1 MTAYQPGASPWPSAD
16 PQGAPVDPAPVASV
30 FPGGATTAY
39 VPGAYGSVPASGA
52 VAAAPV
58 PAVPPPAAAPSAVL
72 PATPVLPVV
81 APPARAEV
89 LPPASPLLD
98 AVLHAAVAADASD
111 VHLVAGMAPLARI
124 DGSLRV
130 FEGHGPISDA
140 DLRAMLLPVVSD
152 VQRERFLEDHELDF
166 AYQLDSGDAFRTN
179 FYLQTGAMAA
189 AFRLIPERIRPLSEL
204 GVPEIVGTFASLP
217 RGLVLVTGP
226 TGSGKSTTLAA
237 VIDQANATRDDHILT
252 VEDPIEFRHRSRRC
266 LVTQRE
272 VGSDTESFG
281 IALRQALRQ
290 DPDII
295 LVGELRDLETIQ
307 VALTAAETGHLVLGT
322 LHTQDS
328 GQTVDRIIDA
338 FPTGAQSQVRR
349 HPAGHRQPDALP
361 PCGRRRP
368 CGRDRGAGHD
378 PGRALAH
385 PRQPHPPALLDA
397 AWWARARH
405 AHPRPE
411 PGRAGAARRDHLRDR
426 SRQVH
431 QPRGVQSHVRP
442 DRTPAGRRRPQSGVV
457 TWRRRPPRPAPSS
470 TASSTPQASRS

>member
-338 FPTGAQSQVRR
+338 FPTGAQSQVRTQLAATLQGIVSQTLCPR
-349 HPAGHRQPDALP
+349 ADGVGRAVATEVLVTTPAVRSLIRDNRTHQLYSTLHGGREHGMRTLDQSLAELVQHGEITFETGLGKCTNPEEFSRM
-361 PCGRRRP
+361 CGRTAHQ
-368 CGRDRGAGHD
+368 RGA
-378 PGRALAH
+378 A
-385 PRQPHPPALLDA
+385 
-397 AWWARARH
+397 
-405 AHPRPE
+405 
-411 PGRAGAARRDHLRDR
+411 
-426 SRQVH
+426 V
-431 QPRGVQSHVRP
+431 
-442 DRTPAGRRRPQSGVV
+442 
-457 TWRRRPPRPAPSS
+457 PS
-470 TASSTPQASRS
+470 QEC